1 MVNMRLRDP
10 IWFPLFETGEGNT
23 ARISV
28 ICLQGQLHGMYKA
41 VVNITNEG
49 RRFGTKRYRLAD
61 AVLQVV
67 RSKLPYI
74 TIAEQTRLFQ
84 MVRDRQGKH
93 ASVADLFVDNDV
105 SRRRV
110 GIFHQIDVGP
120 DVCSKTLALVQTS
133 QEEWKCVAEK
143 SGARYY
149 LWTKPALNTII
160 RGHFSYLLRK
170 LKSYTHREYLDIC
183 SMCVLSLCG
192 GMYIDSDIRPNK
204 DVYYQVQFA
213 VSRISK
219 KRRMRMETPQ
229 RASGSIGKRCNKSL
243 STTMK
248 TARPT
253 ARNNDYMS
261 YGIGAVITVARHP
274 LIMKLL
280 THLVGRKYGFP
291 RPSRDQSIYPFTKIQ
306 CPMEANPE
314 NSMNL
319 LHLFPD
325 ATVSFIRC
333 NESKSMT
340 SKEMRSMDVIA
351 PKYKH
356 ARHTERVVSRCSLL
370 SDSEM
375 VPEMVLEKMLPIIRL
390 TRRVRSKTS
399 QVHECTNMTIQDALD
414 NANDEIEKD
423 IDIATFITQ
432 LRDVFDLD
440 RFFVEDERG
449 KRMFAGLPRNI
460 QEILLSH
467 YNVSSSTQNAQ

>member
-1 MVNMRLRDP
+1 MVNLRLRDP
-10 IWFPLFETGEGNT
+10 IWFPVFETGEGNT

-49 RRFGTKRYRLAD
+49 RRFGTRRYRLAD

-74 TIAEQTRLFQ
+74 TTAEETRLFQ
-84 MVRDRQGKH
+84 MVRDRQGNH
-93 ASVADLFVDNDV
+93 ASVADLFVDNAV

-110 GIFHQIDVGP
+110 GLFHQIDVGP
-120 DVCSKTLALVQTS
+120 DVCSETLALVQAS
-133 QEEWKCVAEK
+133 QEEWKRVAEK
-143 SGARYY
+143 SGARYH
-149 LWTKPALNTII
+149 LWTKPALDTII
-160 RGHFSYLLRK
+160 RKYFPHVLPG
-170 LKSYTHREYLDIC
+170 LKRYPYTQWVYIG
-183 SMCVLSLCG
+183 SMCVPWLCG
-192 GMYIDSDIRPNK
+192 GMYIDNDVCPNK

-213 VSRISK
+213 VSCISK
-219 KRRMRMETPQ
+219 KPQMRMETQKRPI
-229 RASGSIGKRCNKSL
+229 GSIGKRVNKSL
-243 STTMK
+243 PTTMK
-248 TARPT
+248 SARPT

-280 THLVGRKYGFP
+280 KHLVGRKYGFP

-306 CPMEANPE
+306 CPMKANPE

-319 LHLFPD
+319 FIQSQVQSD
-325 ATVSFIRC
+325 SMRTVSFIRC

-340 SKEMRSMDVIA
+340 SKEMRSMDVISA
-351 PKYKH
+351 QYKP
-356 ARHTERVVSRCSLL
+356 ARHTERLVSICSI
-370 SDSEM
+370 SSTSEM
-375 VPEMVLEKMLPIIRL
+375 VPEKMLPIMRL

-423 IDIATFITQ
+423 VAIATFIIQ

-440 RFFVEDERG
+440 RFFFEDERG
-449 KRMFAGLPRNI
+449 KRMFAGLPRSI
-460 QEILLSH
+460 QEIVLS
-467 YNVSSSTQNAQ
+467 QNAQ